1 MAGEVSAAAPG
12 FFKRWGWRLD
22 FLMRESNAR
31 AARLEEIIDVLG
43 RLKMSG
49 ETDRHLPVLL
59 IDAEAEANFI
69 RRAVRAKLIPSVEV
83 RIVVSA
89 ADIDALE
96 SSLTKKNQLFVA
108 GSLFARHHM
117 LWIEKFGRETL
128 EII

>member
-12 FFKRWGWRLD
+12 FFKRWRWRLD

-31 AARLEEIIDVLG
+31 AERLEEILDVLG
-43 RLKMSG
+43 RLNNSDQT
-49 ETDRHLPVLL
+49 ENHLPVLM

-69 RRAVRAKLIPSVEV
+69 RRAVRAKLIPPVDV
-83 RIVVSA
+83 RIVISA
-89 ADIDALE
+89 SDIEALDT
-96 SSLTKKNQLFVA
+96 SLTKKKQVFVA

-117 LWIEKFGRETL
+117 LWIEKFGRESL